1 MPRSRPF
8 LSALGGLLALAAAP
22 LGAGLT
28 LPATATVPETTHR
41 TAAVATEPSAH
52 SLLAGQAIVAGT
64 THDSLHN
71 GWYELEV
78 GSGTVTLYEW
88 LPVAGSE
95 GPSSS
100 GTGTWFRNDPTGE
113 FQAQHDHSRL
123 RLRDN
128 GDLVLVT
135 SGGRRLWHSGTRGSG
150 AVRLTL
156 HSRGNLALHTRSGR
170 IVWSSHSGQVQMSG
184 GMRLEPGR
192 QLRDAWETAFR
203 GGRVVTLRMQRDG
216 NLVHRCGS
224 RIDWQS
230 HTSVAGS
237 TLRMYRNG
245 ALRVVTP
252 GGRTVWASGSGG
264 DHDYAYFNG
273 KGMQIFADGIDMIW
287 YARLNWDVC

>member
-1 MPRSRPF
+1 MP
-8 LSALGGLLALAAAP
+8 ALGGLVALAAIT

-28 LPATATVPETTHR
+28 APSQATVPDPAHR
-41 TAAVATEPSAH
+41 VVSVETEPSPH
-52 SLLAGQAIVAGT
+52 TLFAGQALVAGT
-64 THDSLHN
+64 TRSALRN

-78 GSGTVTLYEW
+78 WSGMVHLSETI
-88 LPVAGSE
+88 PVAGSD

-100 GTGTWFRNDPTGE
+100 GTGTWFRNDPTGR

-156 HSRGNLALHTRSGR
+156 HSRGNLALHTRAGK

-203 GGRVVTLRMQRDG
+203 GGHVITLRMQRNG

-230 HTSVAGS
+230 RTSVPGS

-252 GGRTVWASGSGG
+252 SGRTVWASGSGG
-264 DHDYAYFNG
+264 NHDYAYFNS
-273 KGMQIFADGIDMIW
+273 KHMTIMADGIDMIW
-287 YARLNWDVC
+287 YARLHSRVC